1 MSLRGFEMDALDLAG
16 TAARIE
22 PMSILAEAFPV
33 QLSAFN
39 GLTRDLRDAGVSIK
53 LLVFLDNRIFIELD
67 SLQLFMRRFGSQ
79 VRGIRCSSG
88 GPSTCNTVTVR
99 GVDVAWFTSV
109 KEQDQ

>member
-1 MSLRGFEMDALDLAG
+1 MDALDLAG

-67 SLQLFMRRFGSQ
+67 SLELFMRRFGSQ
-79 VRGIRCSSG
+79 LCGVRYSPAGSL
-88 GPSTCNTVTVR
+88 TCNTVTVR
-99 GVDVAWFTSV
+99 GVDVAWLTPV
-109 KEQDQ
+109 KERDQ